1 MLYTDEFGRDHELP
15 KYDVAMRRRF
25 EKAAQ
30 ATGEERLKAE
40 HEAVRACLGADAA
53 KGLLDGADF
62 AHVDLTRLET
72 AFQGIQS
79 AYGAPAAEAQRRSIN
94 DALSALDGEQLE
106 KLTSFVDAMGAMGEA
121 QRRGFRMVK

>member
-1 MLYTDEFGRDHELP
+1 MLYTDELGRDHELP

-40 HEAVRACLGADAA
+40 HEAVRACLGADACA
-53 KGLLDGADF
+53 ALLDGKDF

-79 AYGAPAAEAQRRSIN
+79 AYGAPAAEAQRKSIN
-94 DALSALDGEQLE
+94 EALAALDGEQLE